1 LLKTLQVDRDYGPC
15 YNTYLNNKEQTM
27 DEVLIQRVLKQI
39 EKDVEDQDFTALV
52 EMLEYVPERILKGF
66 LPELDSLA

>member
-1 LLKTLQVDRDYGPC
+1 
-15 YNTYLNNKEQTM
+15 M